1 LNADVIANAEQAV
14 CAFSKRETACLV
26 YAIER
31 RGKSRIGF
39 ENNLLMD
46 NGEVAESNVD
56 SMHELSDWLNALA

>member
-1 LNADVIANAEQAV
+1 VIANAEQAV
-14 CAFSKRETACLV
+14 CAFGKRETACLV

-31 RGKSRIGF
+31 RGESRIGF